1 LEDLLG
7 VRGQCRKDNINSLSQ
22 VSATDS
28 VHYTKEGYENLANAI
43 DAIICTKEKI
53 SAGYDN
59 VGTAVRRGTFIW
71 RGFTSPVGSARPR
84 FSATSCN
91 AIKRGC

>member
-7 VRGQCRKDNINSLSQ
+7 VRGQCRKDNINSLGQ

-43 DAIICTKEKI
+43 DAIICTKDKI
-53 SAGYDN
+53 SAGY
-59 VGTAVRRGTFIW
+59 RGEEGDFHLERIHQP
-71 RGFTSPVGSARPR
+71 RGLRQAALQRHQLQHH
-84 FSATSCN
+84 
-91 AIKRGC
+91 